1 MEQTIRT
8 LSPSIH
14 RAGESLLSEDSYSRH
29 RGILLDLAKAD
40 AASQWH
46 RIQEAP
52 RTDARFSLSSTF
64 YQLLDDN
71 PILQNLIKERALER
85 AIDDAFSAKISELEK
100 QNEVDF
106 ANFWIDRVSTRVAI
120 YSEGLTKVEDHKLQ
134 DQLSD
139 LLAQY
144 VQNDLVPDAVSKA
157 ASQGLL
163 LSRRTR
169 KNVQRIES
177 ALDSHSMDVSALASS
192 LDKFNKKQSIDTPDD
207 LALQSSKSTML
218 GDMARRMQKQRKSDG
233 PLLFLTLVVFLF
245 AKYNAGV
252 VYATGKYA
260 PKLLKQ
266 LKPVL
271 DAEQYSQLEAWKE
284 AARAG
289 SLSADDRAGMK
300 KMVEAGV

>member
-52 RTDARFSLSSTF
+52 RTDSRFSLSSTF
-64 YQLLDDN
+64 YQLLEDN

-120 YSEGLTKVEDHKLQ
+120 YSEGLTRVEDQKLQ

-144 VQNDLVPDAVSKA
+144 IQKDLVPDAVSKA
-157 ASQGLL
+157 TSQGLL

-192 LDKFNKKQSIDTPDD
+192 LEKFNKKQSIDTPDD
-207 LALQSSKSTML
+207 LTLQSSKSTML

-266 LKPVL
+266 LKSVL